1 METRDWDR
9 MKSYRDPLHDQAAR
23 MIPWETGIAAANP
36 QCDLCTWTYS
46 HQGKIFRLKYVNR
59 HCREHS

>member
-1 METRDWDR
+1 